1 MHKLRSTKTRDD
13 PVQTVKI
20 IEVKLVN
27 QVGDVRANEGKRSG
41 ITDASNGETQPVWCV
56 LIKEIYMTTLGKL
69 VMRVGLLSLLSVLPL
84 AAQVDNGV
92 DFTTVFPFYA
102 GSTKLP
108 AGSYKVTQS
117 DLNTK
122 ILLIK
127 SSDGSNSV
135 FVDCTPTESVEPH
148 EKSDVTFHKYGDTDY
163 LDRVSIGGETEGL
176 MLEPSNTEMKAAANA
191 NVAHRSVVPNGQ

>member
-1 MHKLRSTKTRDD
+1 MQKLWSTKTRDD
-13 PVQTVKI
+13 PVPTAKI
-20 IEVKLVN
+20 IEVKRVI
-27 QVGDVRANEGKRSG
+27 QMGDVLAHEGERSG
-41 ITDASNGETQPVWCV
+41 IIDASNGKTQPVWCV
-56 LIKEIYMTTLGKL
+56 FIKEIYMTTLGKL
-69 VMRVGLLSLLSVLPL
+69 VMRVGLLSLLSALPL

-108 AGSYKVTQS
+108 AGSYKVTQP

-127 SSDGSNSV
+127 SSDGSHSV

-148 EKSDVTFHKYGDTDY
+148 GKSDVTFHKYGDTDY
-163 LDRVSIGGETEGL
+163 LDRVSIGGETEGV

-191 NVAHRSVVPNGQ
+191 SLAHRSVVSNRQ